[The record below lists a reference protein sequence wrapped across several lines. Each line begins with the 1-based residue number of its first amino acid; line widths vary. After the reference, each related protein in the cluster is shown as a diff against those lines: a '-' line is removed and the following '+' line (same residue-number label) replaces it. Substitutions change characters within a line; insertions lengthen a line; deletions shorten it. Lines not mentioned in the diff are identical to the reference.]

1 MAKTV
6 LVLGGGAPHCTLMSG
21 ALLALHRAGL
31 KFDMV
36 SMAGGGGVIGL
47 PYLSPKSL
55 TPEQALENTLNFGVS
70 DLLYSIFPVN
80 YKLFSKLGP
89 SADAFREVWYS
100 LPAVQDALH
109 QFGKNQTEKLVSDW
123 ILFMGAMM
131 CPSDVNYFSSGLCAH
146 VPFIE
151 QVVDFENLK
160 NIGPDCMVSTYCIED
175 EAIVSFRKKEI
186 TTDHFR
192 ASMSFPFLYPPYRI
206 GNKHY
211 LEGAAYQCLPLA
223 RLVSEEEIDN
233 IVLIDVMTLNLIW
246 SPRNLLDAYAQ
257 SIIVPLVANARNELA
272 MFEYWLNHG
281 FPVRL
286 PEQSAYVN
294 LRRPQLYRV
303 EFSIPEQHRPNM
315 LDWAS
320 SNVERMFEI
329 GFKSGREFADNRN
342 HRMLFH

>member
-1 MAKTV
+1 MRSEEHTSE
-6 LVLGGGAPHCTLMSG
+6 LQ
-21 ALLALHRAGL
+21 
-31 KFDMV
+31 
-36 SMAGGGGVIGL
+36 
-47 PYLSPKSL
+47 SL
-55 TPEQALENTLNFGVS
+55 TQQG
-70 DLLYSIFPVN
+70 
-80 YKLFSKLGP
+80 
-89 SADAFREVWYS
+89 
-100 LPAVQDALH
+100 
-109 QFGKNQTEKLVSDW
+109 
-123 ILFMGAMM
+123 
-131 CPSDVNYFSSGLCAH
+131 
-146 VPFIE
+146 
-151 QVVDFENLK
+151 
-160 NIGPDCMVSTYCIED
+160 MVSTYCIED

-206 GNKHY
+206 GSKHY

-281 FPVRL
+281 SPVRG
-286 PEQSAYVN
+286 PVQSAYVN
-294 LRRPQLYRV
+294 LRRPRLYRV
-303 EFSIPEQHRPNM
+303 KFSIPEQHRPNM

-329 GFKSGREFADNRN
+329 GFRSGQQFADNRD
-342 HRMLFH
+342 HRDLFH